1 MNTIDLRGTSCTTAT
16 KDILRASTKPPYVCA
31 FTPVQLS
38 LFSEQR
44 LDKTYR
50 DLNRVSLTPFV
61 KNFEDLPESSAATEE
76 PCILVTELAR
86 LDSSKVVDPRLPTVK
101 NRFVA
106 SHHVYGNVYTSVP
119 ISSESLRDDG
129 SQESS
134 KGSAFRHGKHSNVM
148 SGHLPISQADVGW
161 KRFAPKRKPSS
172 QEIKEDSEDDV
183 GDSDLEPSI
192 TEVQETRP
200 LETEDSKLP
209 TPEEARLA
217 AFYQQATAPAPSHR
231 KSEIPDKDPLMLL
244 RFFKQSLSSAHSTL
258 PAQAEVIRPAAT
270 MPERINDQAI
280 LRVKKRPRT
289 RATATDAILKKQP
302 STSAITPSVRSTP
315 PPSTSVSTSSG
326 PRTPQVKAPTAI
338 IRKAPLPSKLSFTNI
353 LSKGNTWT

>member
-1 MNTIDLRGTSCTTAT
+1 M
-16 KDILRASTKPPYVCA
+16 
-31 FTPVQLS
+31 
-38 LFSEQR
+38 EQR
-44 LDKTYR
+44 LDATYR
-50 DLNRVSLTPFV
+50 HFNRVSLTPFV
-61 KNFEDLPESSAATEE
+61 KNFEDLPESSAGTEE

-86 LDSSKVVDPRLPTVK
+86 LDSSKVLDPRLPTVK

-161 KRFAPKRKPSS
+161 KRFVQKRKPAS
-172 QEIKEDSEDDV
+172 QQIKEESEDDV
-183 GDSDLEPSI
+183 GDSDLESSI
-192 TEVQETRP
+192 TEVQETSP
-200 LETEDSKLP
+200 LETEDSKLT

-217 AFYQQATAPAPSHR
+217 AFYQQATASAPSNR

-244 RFFKQSLSSAHSTL
+244 RFFKQSSSSTPSTF
-258 PAQAEVIRPAAT
+258 PAQAEVIRPAAK
-270 MPERINDQAI
+270 MLERIDDQAA

-289 RATATDAILKKQP
+289 GAAATDAIFKKQP
-302 STSAITPSVRSTP
+302 STLAMTSDVGATQP
-315 PPSTSVSTSSG
+315 PFTFVSTSSG

-338 IRKAPLPSKLSFTNI
+338 IRKAPMPSKLSFTNI